1 MSNTNGSTT
10 LRKSMNGLIDI
21 NDGAGTDISDGNITC
36 NTLTTKTFQTDTF
49 TATTLSDGVCQISNG
64 NITGV
69 NTLACNTF
77 QCSTFSAANL
87 SGNLVESVTSQSQ
100 TFNIVDTASYTLGL
114 FLNMASFFT
123 SYISTL
129 DLSNG
134 WKWFNGPTLTTCMIL
149 DTAGKLQTNSLQP
162 LSSTTDYNLLTNQTT
177 GAINIGSVSTGAQNI
192 NINNNSTGTTTINN
206 TLIKT
211 NAIQSGS
218 PTSFYSLLANHT
230 GTISLGSASANVNVQ
245 GNLVASSIIPFLT
258 GYAVGLGNFLFTNYA
273 ITSNALNTAVSMFS
287 GYLGSVSIGGS
298 GGVNLAKQGNYY
310 IEVNAAAN
318 AYIDFHSSNTTSDYD
333 SRIIA
338 TSGTSTAGNGTINII
353 ANTIQLYSNPFRY
366 IPLDYL
372 FRNRGLF

>member
-10 LRKSMNGLIDI
+10 LSKSMNGLIDI

-49 TATTLSDGVCQISNG
+49 TATTLSDGVCEITNG

-69 NTLACNTF
+69 NTLTCNTF

-87 SGNLVESVTSQSQ
+87 SGNLVQSVTSQSQ

-129 DLSNG
+129 DLING
-134 WKWFNGPTLTTCMIL
+134 WRWFNGPTLSTCMIL
-149 DTAGKLQTNSLQP
+149 DTAGNLQTNSLQP

-230 GTISLGSASANVNVQ
+230 GTISLGSATANVNVQ

-258 GYAVGLGNFLFTNYA
+258 GYAIGLGNFLFTNYA

-310 IEVNAAAN
+310 VEVNACLL
-318 AYIDFHSSNTTSDYD
+318 YTSDAAD
-333 SRIIA
+333 E
-338 TSGTSTAGNGTINII
+338 
-353 ANTIQLYSNPFRY
+353 
-366 IPLDYL
+366 
-372 FRNRGLF
+372 